1 MSWKRFS
8 LVTQGE
14 VRLSTEDLKVRKN
27 MGLCIFKF
35 CRSCWACERWGRISE
50 DWILNAW
57 PRASWLS
64 WGQWGALKYFKLYS
78 DMLRWVLSNT
88 TVPAVQRMNRLED
101 WRWFDCFRK
110 WLKRL
115 LRGKIKKKKRSKR
128 GKISGSLNQAGVP
141 MRREKWTDLKSIEKI
156 DSVAFS
162 DCFNV
167 VSEKEVRAEKDG
179 QFPGSGWPR
188 YCLPTWPDT

>member
-14 VRLSTEDLKVRKN
+14 VRLSREDLKVRKN
-27 MGLCIFKF
+27 MGLCIWKF
-35 CRSCWACERWGRISE
+35 CRSCWACERWDRISE

-57 PRASWLS
+57 HRTSWLS

-78 DMLRWVLSNT
+78 DMLRWVLSNA
-88 TVPAVQRMNRLED
+88 TVPAVQRMNGLKD
-101 WRWFDCFRK
+101 WRGFDCFRK
-110 WLKRL
+110 WVKRL
-115 LRGKIKKKKRSKR
+115 LRGKI
-128 GKISGSLNQAGVP
+128 SLNQASVP
-141 MRREKWTDLKSIEKI
+141 MRREKWTDLKSIEKTE
-156 DSVAFS
+156 SVALS
-162 DCFNV
+162 DCFHV